1 MKKEKVVESY
11 EANLEVINVLIKEL
25 DFVKDNLEKVRRN
38 FKMFKHLIENL

>member
-25 DFVKDNLEKVRRN
+25 DFVKDSLEKVRRN
-38 FKMFKHLIENL
+38 FKMFKPLIENL